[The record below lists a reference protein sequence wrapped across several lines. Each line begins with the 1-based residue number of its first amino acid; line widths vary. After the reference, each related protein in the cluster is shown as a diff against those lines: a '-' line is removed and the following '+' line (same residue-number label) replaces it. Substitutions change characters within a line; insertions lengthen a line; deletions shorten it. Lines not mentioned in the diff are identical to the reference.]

1 MSRPRWIDDRLWFCD
16 WVAHEIIALDL
27 DGTSEVMLRV
37 DFPSMPMSI
46 DQLPD
51 GRVVVVSSSQG
62 LLLTLEPDGT
72 LAPYADLSAIA
83 TGYNEIVV
91 DGRGNSYVNGGGF
104 NLMAGEEFKPGIV
117 ALVTPDGSSRQVADG
132 IAFGNGMAV
141 TPDNSTLIVAE
152 SYGKRLTAFDIDPD
166 GGLSGRRVWADLGEG
181 TPDGICIDA
190 EGAVWYADVPH
201 QCCVRVREGGEVLQ
215 TVTLDRGGFACMLGG
230 PDRQTL
236 FIVATEW
243 RGIAGAEQA
252 DPHRPDPDPAGA
264 GTWSRLALSR
274 PPRAVRSAP
283 EPGCRPVPMTTR
295 SAPRAVGHC
304 PHQLGQLDRLGPGG
318 LPPPGRVKRG
328 QSDRAW
334 LDPAFGPA
342 GADPEVRPE
351 HERRPDRD
359 DDGAN
364 DGAGPGARAGSGR
377 LVAQRAVVRVL
388 GAAGGDAADR
398 RFGDAD
404 DDGR

>member
-1 MSRPRWIDDRLWFCD
+1 MVEPQVLMTGIAFGESPRWIDNRLWFCD

-27 DGTSEVMLRV
+27 DGTSEVVLRV
-37 DFPSMPMSI
+37 AFPSMPMSI
-46 DQLPD
+46 EQLPD

-62 LLLTLEPDGT
+62 LLLTLEPGGT

-91 DGRGNSYVNGGGF
+91 DGRGNTYVNGGGF

-243 RGIAGAEQA
+243 RGIAAAGEQT
-252 DPHRPDPDPAGA
+252 RTGQILTLPAPAPGA
-264 GTWSRLALSR
+264 GW
-274 PPRAVRSAP
+274 P
-283 EPGCRPVPMTTR
+283 
-295 SAPRAVGHC
+295 
-304 PHQLGQLDRLGPGG
+304 
-318 LPPPGRVKRG
+318 
-328 QSDRAW
+328 
-334 LDPAFGPA
+334 
-342 GADPEVRPE
+342 
-351 HERRPDRD
+351 
-359 DDGAN
+359 
-364 DGAGPGARAGSGR
+364 
-377 LVAQRAVVRVL
+377 
-388 GAAGGDAADR
+388 
-398 RFGDAD
+398 
-404 DDGR
+404 